1 MFRKEIKKHNKNI
14 YDDIKEI
21 DKLLIDIKVNMH
33 DLEKLGDYKEQLLKD
48 MDFLNIDFYK
58 LKVNFKDDLKSCGI
72 IK

>member
-1 MFRKEIKKHNKNI
+1 MFRKEIKRHNKNI

-21 DKLLIDIKVNMH
+21 DKLLIDIKVNIH

-48 MDFLNIDFYK
+48 MDLLNIDFYK
-58 LKVNFKDDLKSCGI
+58 LKNNFNEDLKKCGI